1 MKKATAIFLL
11 LTTLLGLWGA
21 ARLHEHLWNY
31 RARHQLLPPAPLENA
46 PPLMAFTTVALGGF
60 RGLIADLLWIR
71 TIHLQEEGRI
81 FEIVQ
86 LADWITKLEP
96 HFTTV
101 WAFQAWNMAYNISVL
116 FPDAEN
122 RWRWISNGIRLLRDE
137 GLRYNPR
144 NPILY
149 KELGWL
155 YQHKI
160 GYIMDAAHHFYRR
173 QLAATMSAALHG
185 TQPAINPQGT
195 DPRSTM
201 VPTNSDTL
209 QYLREELKLDP
220 IIMRQLDAEYGPFDW
235 RLPET
240 HALYWAWRG
249 YRAAWDNS
257 GETGPA
263 TAAGAGQH
271 PAPGQAT
278 LSNAR
283 ASAAAQPCGQMMLQ
297 CLAAAFRQGRLD
309 FDPATDLY
317 VTTPRLDLLPKIM
330 QTYDTFITC
339 YEVPLFRT
347 VYANFMGEAI
357 FILHCYGLDQQARA
371 IHQQTLRQHP
381 DFDQTVGYDD
391 FIRANFAS
399 IQTNAIDLAP
409 PDAVAVIEGLL
420 FQACQQKAAGDS
432 ANAAKN
438 ERQASLFWDSYMQ
451 ARVSEDHRRRTGL
464 PKLDILRRQAERRM
478 REEAAAAARSA
489 PANTVES
496 KAMPP

>member
-1 MKKATAIFLL
+1 MKKVTTIFLL
-11 LTTLLGLWGA
+11 LTALLGLWGA
-21 ARLHEHLWNY
+21 TRLHEQLWDY

-96 HFTTV
+96 HFITV

-144 NPILY
+144 NPKLY

-160 GYIMDAAHHFYRR
+160 GYIMDSAHLFYRR
-173 QLAATMSAALHG
+173 RLAETMQAALHG
-185 TQPAINPQGT
+185 ARLEPEPNHN
-195 DPRSTM
+195 PRSPM
-201 VPTNSDTL
+201 APSDSAKL
-209 QYLREELKLDP
+209 QNLREELKLDP
-220 IIMRQLDAEYGPFDW
+220 ARMRQLDAEYGPFDW

-249 YRAAWDNS
+249 HQAAWDHS
-257 GETGPA
+257 GTPV
-263 TAAGAGQH
+263 
-271 PAPGQAT
+271 
-278 LSNAR
+278 
-283 ASAAAQPCGQMMLQ
+283 AAAQACDQMMLQ

-309 FDPATDLY
+309 FNPTTDLY
-317 VTTPRLDLLPKIM
+317 VTTPRLDLLPQIM
-330 QTYDTFITC
+330 KTYDTVIARHET
-339 YEVPLFRT
+339 PLFRT

-357 FILHCYGLDQQARA
+357 FILHCYGRDKQARA
-371 IHQQTLRQHP
+371 IHQQTLRKYP
-381 DFDQTVGYDD
+381 DFDQTISYDN
-391 FIRANFAS
+391 FISANFAS
-399 IQTNAIDLAP
+399 IQTNALDLSP

-420 FQACQQKAAGDS
+420 FQACQQKAVGDS
-432 ANAAKN
+432 ANAAAN
-438 ERQASLFWDSYMQ
+438 ERRARVFWDTYMQ
-451 ARVSEDHRRRTGL
+451 ARASEDHRLRTGL
-464 PKLDILRRQAERRM
+464 PELDILRRQAERRV
-478 REEAAAAARSA
+478 REDAAD
-489 PANTVES
+489 PAIRKPEDTVKS
-496 KAMPP
+496 TNMAQ